1 MKLMHISN
9 GSEMVTGTEVTKQDE
24 PLTRKI
30 KINWKNKYF
39 SSCYCSLVQFIIPC
53 IS

>member
-1 MKLMHISN
+1 MKRMYIPN

-24 PLTRKI
+24 PLIRKT
-30 KINWKNKYF
+30 KINWKNNYF